1 MGLKEGDH
9 VLHAESGA
17 ELVFLREVKFDEFIK
32 PVLCASLDVRG
43 ARVVVEQTDL
53 VARPPRAW
61 ANVPGVMLISE

>member
-17 ELVFLREVKFDEFIK
+17 ELVFLREVEFDEFIN
-32 PVLCASLDVRG
+32 PVLCASLDVQG

-53 VARPPRAW
+53 VARPPKAW
-61 ANVPGVMLISE
+61 PNIPGWAPITE